1 MVTTS
6 IAHGHGGTPK
16 LFDCE
21 GAPGVAKAGVAPSS
35 WSHAQSAR
43 PRAGTVETARGCP
56 NLTQG
61 LYRPRTC
68 HGMGRTG
75 TRHQFVTCVGFTKKR
90 PACSLIRSESES
102 DARRSWF
109 HPRRRVGNTSLP
121 TTRTTI
127 INEQSTPAPDYSR
140 RALELDGDTCS
151 PKGFSL
157 ARATGA
163 ASLAATPRS
172 SAALRIGRSSRSTV
186 RCTGAAHAAAGREA
200 S

>member
-6 IAHGHGGTPK
+6 IAHGHNPRGNSESG
-16 LFDCE
+16 C
-21 GAPGVAKAGVAPSS
+21 
-35 WSHAQSAR
+35 SAFFVVTR
-43 PRAGTVETARGCP
+43 SERSAS
-56 NLTQG
+56 
-61 LYRPRTC
+61 
-68 HGMGRTG
+68 GRHRRDG
-75 TRHQFVTCVGFTKKR
+75 TRLPQSRARTVPTSYMPWVHASVTSVGFTKKR

-109 HPRRRVGNTSLP
+109 HPRRRVGNTSLQL
-121 TTRTTI
+121 RTTTT
-127 INEQSTPAPDYSR
+127 NYPRTGSTAPPDYSR